1 MWQAADVSIQSFV
14 LVERLNRYSPPHPR
28 TDNLTGKNACF
39 RSNHRSALH
48 ENVIAKSN
56 LAADDAIIFD
66 GDAAADPGLRGNHD
80 ALADVTVV
88 PDMDH
93 VVELRPFANS
103 RATERAS
110 IYRRVRPQ
118 FDVVFDKDGADLWK
132 FVIAHV
138 AANVT
143 KAVGA
148 NRNSRMQ
155 DDTATDGHPVFNE
168 NIRMDNAVRA
178 DGDVVAD
185 FCAGANLC
193 AVANRRTF

>member
-80 ALADVTVV
+80 ALTDIAVV
-88 PDMDH
+88 SNMDQI
-93 VVELRPFANS
+93 VELGSLSDA
-103 RATERAS
+103 RAA
-110 IYRRVRPQ
+110 
-118 FDVVFDKDGADLWK
+118 
-132 FVIAHV
+132 
-138 AANVT
+138 
-143 KAVGA
+143 
-148 NRNSRMQ
+148 
-155 DDTATDGHPVFNE
+155 
-168 NIRMDNAVRA
+168 
-178 DGDVVAD
+178 
-185 FCAGANLC
+185 
-193 AVANRRTF
+193 